1 MEFKPVK
8 VKNKDR
14 LIIISALIIMAVIYY
29 GSRYS
34 NRIYTSVILPEGES
48 EYHLFIPTG
57 MNLNSFIQLLSSEAL
72 VSDTSGFRWLA
83 ERKNLQN
90 HLNPGHYL
98 LNIDMVNNDLVN
110 LIRSGEQEPVKVVFH
125 NLRTLEQLAGT
136 ISNQVEIDSI
146 SLLSFLKEESNNSTS
161 DWNSQTIPALFI
173 PNSYELY
180 WNASAQAFFD
190 RMEIEYKAFWN
201 IERREKAKEIG
212 LSLVQVSTLA
222 SIVDEETYRQDEM
235 PIIAGVYLNRLKKG
249 YRLQADPT
257 IKFAKG
263 DFEMNRVLKADLQ
276 IDSPYNT
283 YRHYGLPPGPISIP
297 SIAAIEAVLTP
308 NKQGYLYF
316 CAREDFSGYHNFAKT
331 LVEHNKNARKYQ
343 NALNKRRIYN

>member
-1 MEFKPVK
+1 MK

-29 GSRYS
+29 GSRYY
-34 NRIYTSVILPEGES
+34 NRIYTPVILPEEEI
-48 EYHLFIPTG
+48 EYHLVVPSGTD
-57 MNLNSFIQLLSSEAL
+57 LNSFIKLIYKEAL
-72 VSDTSGFRWLA
+72 ITDSSGFRWLA
-83 ERKNLQN
+83 ERKNLQK

-98 LNIDMVNNDLVN
+98 LTTDMVNNDLIN
-110 LIRSGEQEPVKVVFH
+110 LIRSGEQEPVNVVFH

-136 ISNQVEIDSI
+136 ISMQLEVDSV
-146 SLLSFLKEESNNSTS
+146 SLLTFFKDESIVSAS
-161 DWNSQTIPALFI
+161 GWNDQTIPALFI
-173 PNSYELY
+173 PNSYEMY
-180 WNASAQAFFD
+180 WNSSPQAFFN
-190 RMEIEYKAFWN
+190 RMEREYKTFWN
-201 IERREKAKEIG
+201 KERLKKAEELG
-212 LSLVQVSTLA
+212 LSQVEVSTLA
-222 SIVDEETYRQDEM
+222 SIVDEETYREDEM
-235 PIIAGVYLNRLKKG
+235 PMIAGVYLNRLKKR

-263 DFEMNRVLKADLQ
+263 NFEMNRVLKADLQ

-297 SIAAIEAVLTP
+297 SIASIEAVLSP

-316 CAREDFSGYHNFAKT
+316 CAKEDFSGYHNFAKT
-331 LVEHNKNARKYQ
+331 LVDHNRNARKYQ

>member
-1 MEFKPVK
+1 MK

-34 NRIYTSVILPEGES
+34 NRIYTPVILPEGEL
-48 EYHLFIPTG
+48 EYHLFVPTG
-57 MNLNSFIQLLSSEAL
+57 TDLNSFLKLISKERL

-83 ERKNLQN
+83 KRKNLEN

-98 LNIDMVNNDLVN
+98 LNKDMVNNDLVN

-125 NLRTLEQLAGT
+125 NLRTIEQVAGS
-136 ISNQVEIDSI
+136 ISRQIEIDST
-146 SLLSFLKEESNNSTS
+146 SLITFLREESNISS
-161 DWNSQTIPALFI
+161 SGWNSQTIPALFI

-180 WNASAQAFFD
+180 WNTSAKAFFD
-190 RMEIEYKAFWN
+190 RMEREYKAFWN
-201 IERREKAKEIG
+201 KERKENAEKLG
-212 LSLVQVSTLA
+212 LSLVEVSTLA
-222 SIVDEETYRQDEM
+222 SIVDEETYRQNEM
-235 PIIAGVYLNRLKKG
+235 PMIAGVYLNRLKKR

-263 DFEMNRVLKADLQ
+263 DFEVSRVLKADLQ

-297 SIAAIEAVLTP
+297 SIAAIEAVLSP
-308 NKQGYLYF
+308 NKLGYLYF

-331 LVEHNKNARKYQ
+331 LVEHNRNARKYQ
-343 NALNKRRIYN
+343 NALDKRRIYN